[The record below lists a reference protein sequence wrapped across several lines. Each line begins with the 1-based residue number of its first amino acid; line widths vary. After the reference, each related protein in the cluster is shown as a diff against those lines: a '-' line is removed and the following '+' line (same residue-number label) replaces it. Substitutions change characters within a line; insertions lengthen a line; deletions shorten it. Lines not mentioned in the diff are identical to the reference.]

1 MGMIRISR
9 RDLLWAL
16 GAASFAQ
23 CRRAKAQEGKIT
35 TDVNVVNVFATVRDK
50 KGAIVKDLK
59 QEDFTIEEDGK
70 PQAIKYFSR
79 EIDLPLKLGLSV
91 DTSPSQR
98 RVLDQERG
106 ASYKFLDQVLRE
118 GKDQA
123 FVLHFDAEVELLQDF
138 TGSRKLLQTAL
149 NEIEAASPR
158 QLQRRDPNDPGGGGG
173 QQPRRRG
180 GGGTSMY
187 DAITLACDEL
197 MRKQTGRKALV
208 LLTDGVDTASKDTM
222 TDAIMSAQK
231 ADTLVYSVYFSDDQG
246 YGQSSG
252 GGGVFG
258 PPRMGRRGGMGQ
270 QQRRPDGRK
279 VLERLADETGGTF
292 FEMKKQ
298 TLDDVYRQL
307 QEELRSQY
315 SLGYT
320 PDQNAGSGYRRL
332 KVTTREKSL
341 IVRARDGYYPNR

>member
-1 MGMIRISR
+1 MRLTRISR
-9 RDLLWAL
+9 RELLWAL
-16 GAASFAQ
+16 GAGSLA
-23 CRRAKAQEGKIT
+23 RAQETNIT

-50 KGAIVKDLK
+50 KGAIMHDLK
-59 QEDFTIEEDGK
+59 QDDFSIEEDGRA
-70 PQAIKYFSR
+70 QTIKYFSK

-98 RVLDQERG
+98 RVLEQERG
-106 ASYKFLDQVLRE
+106 ASGKFLDQVLRE

-123 FVLHFDAEVELLQDF
+123 FVMHFDAEVELLQDF
-138 TGSRKLLQTAL
+138 TGSRKLLRSAL
-149 NEIEAASPR
+149 DEIEATSPR
-158 QLQRRDPNDPGGGGG
+158 QLQRRDPNGSGQPSG
-173 QQPRRRG
+173 QQRRRG
-180 GGGTSMY
+180 GGGGGTSLY
-187 DAITLACDEL
+187 DAIVLASDEL

-208 LLTDGVDTASKDTM
+208 LLTDGVDTSSKDTM

-231 ADTLVYSVYFSDDQG
+231 ADTLVYSVYFSDDQS
-246 YGQSSG
+246 YGQQG

-258 PPRMGRRGGMGQ
+258 PPRGGRRGGIG

-279 VLERLADETGGTF
+279 VLERLADETGGSF

-298 TLDDVYRQL
+298 TLDEVYRQL

-320 PDQNAGSGYRRL
+320 PDKESGRGYRRL

-341 IVRARDGYYPNR
+341 VVRARDGYYADR